1 MMLLLV
7 EHLLKLEVEEMPHK
21 EWDLTVRL
29 HTHEIL
35 ARQQHTTMEEE
46 LVEVLTNLYLITTI
60 DQ

>member
-7 EHLLKLEVEEMPHK
+7 EHLLKLEVEEMLLK
-21 EWDLTVRL
+21 EWDLMVRL

>member
-29 HTHEIL
+29 RIHEIL